1 MIVHLLHSNSLDR
14 LSKLANF
21 EYATVCNGT
30 AIIRSFQKIFFYH
43 PPQFPTFEGKE
54 FED

>member
-1 MIVHLLHSNSLDR
+1 MLVHLPHSNSLDR
-14 LSKLANF
+14 LSKLTDF

-30 AIIRSFQKIFFYH
+30 AVIRSFQKNFFYH
-43 PPQFPTFEGKE
+43 PPQFHIFEGKK